1 MTRRYAEAVA
11 YACAAHRGQVR
22 KGSETPYVAH
32 PLAVS
37 ALVLQYGGDEDQAIA
52 ALLHDVLEDCG
63 AEHDEPILAAFGGRV
78 LHMVRGCTD
87 GVAGEKA
94 PWRER
99 KEAYLRHL
107 ANTPKPV
114 LLVSLCDK
122 LHNAN
127 SIHADLLVHGVEVFD
142 RFTAGASGTVW
153 YYNALVDV
161 FRQKVGDQHPAVA
174 ALRREVD
181 AITRWHADHVAT
193 AIVVELRTA
202 KQS

>member
-1 MTRRYAEAVA
+1 VTRRYAEAVA

-63 AEHDEPILAAFGGRV
+63 EKHALEIEAHFGPRV
-78 LHMVRGCTD
+78 LGIVRACTD

-94 PWRER
+94 PWRQR
-99 KEAYLRHL
+99 KVAYIDHL
-107 ANTPKPV
+107 QHVHEDA

-122 LHNAN
+122 LHNA
-127 SIHADLLVHGVEVFD
+127 SAIHADLLRHGAAVFD
-142 RFTAGASGTVW
+142 RFTADADGTVW
-153 YYNALVDV
+153 YYDSLAKV
-161 FRQKVGDQHPAVA
+161 FQRRLSGHPAVA

-181 AITRWHADHVAT
+181 AICRWRGDQIAGGTVL
-193 AIVVELRTA
+193 ELRRV